1 MTWETL
7 ASLITIALAGIT
19 IGKVIYELSKT
30 LTKLN
35 CSVEIL
41 NNALSALT
49 CENSDEH
56 KELYGAVGEI
66 YENIS
71 EIRQKLYEKEEKK

>member
-7 ASLITIALAGIT
+7 AALITIALAGIS

-30 LTKLN
+30 MTKLN
-35 CSVEIL
+35 CSVELL
-41 NNALSALT
+41 NSALSALT

-56 KELYGAVGEI
+56 KELYGAVDE
-66 YENIS
+66 
-71 EIRQKLYEKEEKK
+71 LYHNFRELEHLMEERSNDK